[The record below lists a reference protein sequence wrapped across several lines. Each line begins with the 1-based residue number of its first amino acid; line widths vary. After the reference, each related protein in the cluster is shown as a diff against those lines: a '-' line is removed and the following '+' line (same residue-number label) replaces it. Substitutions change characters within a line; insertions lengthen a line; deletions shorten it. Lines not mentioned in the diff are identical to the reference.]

1 LIVGPNHGQID
12 LGCQTPGYV
21 GGQVGDLVEIAGA
34 LPDEL
39 GMGQVEQGSTLD
51 DQVLAVVEQ
60 GSQAA
65 VGADSQADR
74 WQLRFMPGYPGTGSR
89 VNRVS
94 FALGELA
101 ATLT

>member
-1 LIVGPNHGQID
+1 
-12 LGCQTPGYV
+12 V

-60 GSQAA
+60 GSQRRGPTVRRTGGSCGSCPVIRALA
-65 VGADSQADR
+65 HAS
-74 WQLRFMPGYPGTGSR
+74 TGSVLPLPSWLR
-89 VNRVS
+89 R
-94 FALGELA
+94 
-101 ATLT
+101 